1 MIRPLSLIFV
11 LVSVLA
17 FAGCSGQ
24 EGLGRVSGVVTLDD
38 KPLPNAA
45 VEFTP
50 VDGKG
55 LTSYGKTDS
64 NGAYVTMATRT
75 DKGSAVGEN
84 KVRITTY
91 DILDEGGKQTRIPE
105 KVPLKYNESTELKAD
120 VKSGSNTFNFDLK
133 TEGKIVNKRDNP
145 RDS

>member
-1 MIRPLSLIFV
+1 
-11 LVSVLA
+11 
-17 FAGCSGQ
+17 
-24 EGLGRVSGVVTLDD
+24 VTLDD